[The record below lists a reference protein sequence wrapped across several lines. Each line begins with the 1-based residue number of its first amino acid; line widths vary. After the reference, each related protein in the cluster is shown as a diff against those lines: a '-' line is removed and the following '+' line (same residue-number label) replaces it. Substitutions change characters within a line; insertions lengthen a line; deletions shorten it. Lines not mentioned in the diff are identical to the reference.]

1 MREEGRN
8 RGPPSA
14 PQRFRKVQHRQAI
27 NQSSNQSINQSI
39 NQSMHAQARDDQLV
53 LHIPICPYLTI
64 P

>member
-27 NQSSNQSINQSI
+27 NQSINQSI
-39 NQSMHAQARDDQLV
+39 NQCMRRHEMISSFCISQSV
-53 LHIPICPYLTI
+53 PI
-64 P
+64 

>member
-27 NQSSNQSINQSI
+27 NQSSNQAI